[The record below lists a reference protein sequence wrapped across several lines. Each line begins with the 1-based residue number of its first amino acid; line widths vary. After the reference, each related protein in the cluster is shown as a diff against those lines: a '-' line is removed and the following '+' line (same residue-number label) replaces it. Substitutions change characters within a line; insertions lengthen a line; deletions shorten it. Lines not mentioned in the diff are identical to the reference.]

1 MGFFKKEVLF
11 VRVLPPNTPWH
22 LSLSVFLH
30 ANMLLKYPLFEC
42 GRQGK
47 IVVGRECI
55 LSATSIGPLI
65 YSPGTW
71 KFILPFWLSLIG
83 VLLMTVSAA
92 GVVLKTGFAWDST

>member
-1 MGFFKKEVLF
+1 M
-11 VRVLPPNTPWH
+11 RVLPPNTPWH